1 MIRPSALLASGALAL
16 FAAGALAQSAAFDVR
31 AAMQQRVNPAMLEI
45 WDVSNNALDDEGAID
60 PAQMDEAKWTAIAEA
75 ADRLAAASRDMAA
88 AEAFIAAAPDNSEVD
103 EGEITMAAVQKHLD
117 RDPAAFRQMAR
128 ALAEHADHIALAA
141 RARDAVAAGDMIGG
155 TDAFCEACHA
165 VFWYPE

>member
-45 WDVSNNALDDEGAID
+45 WDVSNNALD
-60 PAQMDEAKWTAIAEA
+60 
-75 ADRLAAASRDMAA
+75 
-88 AEAFIAAAPDNSEVD
+88 

-128 ALAEHADHIALAA
+128 ALAEHADHIALPA
-141 RARDAVAAGDMIGG
+141 RAGRRGGRRHDRRDR
-155 TDAFCEACHA
+155 CHLRG
-165 VFWYPE
+165 VPRSTLVS